1 MSGGNWQQSSTAAAP
16 AWTATAAVAAEDDS
30 WGGGRVPLSSPDYAY
45 TLGSMATS
53 PAGTVASVAS
63 SQEFALMGSL
73 AGAED
78 FVSEQA
84 RSSSVPADMYFGGEQ
99 QHQQMSHLSEHIE
112 SVLDEES
119 FPL

>member
-16 AWTATAAVAAEDDS
+16 AWTATAAVDDHN
-30 WGGGRVPLSSPDYAY
+30 WGGG
-45 TLGSMATS
+45 MAVS
-53 PAGTVASVAS
+53 PAGTVGGD
-63 SQEFALMGSL
+63 MGSL
-73 AGAED
+73 GSLAEVTAEE

-84 RSSSVPADMYFGGEQ
+84 RSSSVPADMYFGASNVHELSHQQQQ

-112 SVLDEES
+112 TVLDEES